1 MLGVRRVDFSSYKW
15 KQYIPIV
22 AIAVISAVIGGT
34 IVAQIGSNPKTQMDP
49 IGQLTPPTA
58 HAQISQARNTAIV
71 RAAEQIGP
79 TVVGITNK
87 AYARD
92 FFNRK
97 VLVEQGTGSG
107 VIFDAK
113 GYIATNHHVVNAAQ
127 ELIVTLADGRTVP
140 GKVLGSDAV
149 TDLAVVK
156 VDVGNLPAAPFGD
169 SDGLKVGEPAI
180 AIGNPLGLEF
190 QRTVTAG
197 VISAVN
203 RPLEIAER
211 KFKLIQTDAAIN
223 PGNSG
228 GALVNAE
235 GQVIGINSAKIALAG
250 VEGIGFAIPV
260 NTARPILQ
268 ELMEQGR
275 VARPWL
281 GVGIIDA
288 ATGAKL
294 GYANVPEKGVLIVRV
309 ATGSPAAKA
318 GLKEGDVIT
327 KLAGIETNT
336 VADLRSTVDQ
346 KKIGESVEVLFSRNG
361 KELNTNVVFS
371 DVPSE
376 Q

>member
-1 MLGVRRVDFSSYKW
+1 LNFTASKW
-15 KQYIPIV
+15 KKYLPVAAIAIISALIGGSLVAHYGSYNQVKISQDKPPQIV
-22 AIAVISAVIGGT
+22 AL
-34 IVAQIGSNPKTQMDP
+34 N
-49 IGQLTPPTA
+49 PPTA
-58 HAQISQARNTAIV
+58 HAQITESRNTAIV
-71 RAAEQIGP
+71 KAAEKAGP

-92 FFNRK
+92 WFNRK

-107 VIFDAK
+107 VIFDSR
-113 GYIATNHHVVNAAQ
+113 GYIVTNHHVVAGAQ
-127 ELIVTLADGRTVP
+127 EIIVTLADGRTVP
-140 GKVLGSDAV
+140 GKVLGSDAMS
-149 TDLAVVK
+149 DLAVVK
-156 VDVGNLPAAPFGD
+156 VEAGDLPAATFGD
-169 SDGLKVGEPAI
+169 STTLKVGEPAI

-211 KFKLIQTDAAIN
+211 KLYLIQTDAAIN

-228 GALVNAE
+228 GALVNADGE
-235 GQVIGINSAKIALAG
+235 VIGINSAKIAVAG

-260 NTARPILQ
+260 HTAQPILKQ
-268 ELMEQGR
+268 LIEQGR

-288 ATGAKL
+288 ATGARY
-294 GYANVPEKGVLIVRV
+294 GYANVPERGVLIMKV

-318 GLKEGDVIT
+318 GLREGDVVL
-327 KLAGIETNT
+327 KLAGIDTNT
-336 VADLRSTVDQ
+336 VSDLRGAVDQ
-346 KKIGESVEVLFSRNG
+346 QKIGDAVEV
-361 KELNTNVVFS
+361 ELNRGGQALRTTVTLS
-371 DVPSE
+371 DTPVN